1 MVQLTKDTLSTGRKL
16 IKLKIALSKI
26 QKNIS
31 YKTKT
36 KNIFVNNALGHI
48 VAEDIFAR
56 RNVPP
61 HSNSAV
67 DGYAIRFND
76 TKKNLERTF
85 TITGKYKAGSY
96 YKEALKIMCTVRVL
110 TGATLPKGSDT
121 VIMEEDCQ
129 VNGNKIILPKKIIKG
144 INFRSLGEDIK
155 IKDKVFSKGHKI
167 LPQDIGILS
176 SLGLKKV
183 KINIPLK
190 INVFSSG
197 DEIMNSHKKLDKGQ
211 LYDSNRPMIINLLL
225 KIGCTV
231 KDLGILPDNRKEILN
246 NLISASKNC
255 DLIISS
261 GAMSLGDEDHI
272 RDIIEKNGSLDIWKL
287 AIKPGRPVGY
297 GSFKNTPILAL
308 PGNPVAAFVTF
319 LIIGIP
325 LIKKMSGAKDINP
338 TKYKLPVN
346 FIYKKKPGRIEYLR
360 VRTINKNGILMLEK
374 FHKEGAGILTSTS
387 WADGLAILDEDT
399 IQLNYNDLVNY
410 ISFNEIL
417 S

>member
-1 MVQLTKDTLSTGRKL
+1 MVQLKKDTLSTERKL
-16 IKLKIALSKI
+16 IKFKIALSKI
-26 QKNIS
+26 LKNIS
-31 YKTKT
+31 YKTRT
-36 KNIFVNNALGHI
+36 KNLFVNDALGQLL
-48 VAEDIFAR
+48 AEDIFAR

-61 HSNSAV
+61 YSNSAV

-76 TKKNLERTF
+76 TKNNLERTF

-96 YKEALKIMCTVRVL
+96 YKEALKKMCTVRVL

-129 VNGNKIILPKKIIKG
+129 VNGNKIIFPNKIIKG
-144 INFRSLGEDIK
+144 INYRSLGEDIK
-155 IKDKVFSKGHKI
+155 IKDKIFSKGHKI

-197 DEIMNSHKKLDKGQ
+197 DEIMNSHKKLDEGQ

-231 KDLGILPDNRKEILN
+231 KDLGILPDNRKKILN

-272 RDIIEKNGSLDIWKL
+272 RDIIEKNGSLDIWRL

-297 GSFKNTPILAL
+297 GYFKNTPIL
-308 PGNPVAAFVTF
+308 
-319 LIIGIP
+319 
-325 LIKKMSGAKDINP
+325 
-338 TKYKLPVN
+338 
-346 FIYKKKPGRIEYLR
+346 
-360 VRTINKNGILMLEK
+360 
-374 FHKEGAGILTSTS
+374 
-387 WADGLAILDEDT
+387 
-399 IQLNYNDLVNY
+399 
-410 ISFNEIL
+410 
-417 S
+417 

>member
-1 MVQLTKDTLSTGRKL
+1 MVQLKKDTLSTERKL
-16 IKLKIALSKI
+16 IKFKIALSKI
-26 QKNIS
+26 LKNIS
-31 YKTKT
+31 YKTRT
-36 KNIFVNNALGHI
+36 KNLFVNDALGQLL
-48 VAEDIFAR
+48 AEDIFAR

-61 HSNSAV
+61 YSNSAV

-76 TKKNLERTF
+76 TKNNLERTF

-96 YKEALKIMCTVRVL
+96 YKEALKKMCTVRVL

-129 VNGNKIILPKKIIKG
+129 VNGNKIIFPNKIIKG
-144 INFRSLGEDIK
+144 INYRSLGEDIK
-155 IKDKVFSKGHKI
+155 IKDKIFSKGHKI

-197 DEIMNSHKKLDKGQ
+197 DEIMNSHKKLDEGQ

-231 KDLGILPDNRKEILN
+231 KDLGILPDNRKKILN

-272 RDIIEKNGSLDIWKL
+272 RDIIEKNGSLDIWRL

-297 GSFKNTPILAL
+297 GYFKNTPILAL

-325 LIKKMSGAKDINP
+325 LIKKMSGAKHINP

-360 VRTINKNGILMLEK
+360 VRTININGRLMLEK

-387 WADGLAILDEDT
+387 WADGLAILDEET